1 MLFVVF
7 VDHENSYYSV
17 STLERRRPKHDKH
30 RRHSGGKITGVKN
43 QTVQSGNYSRL
54 VKQLVTELDCLG
66 LRWCS

>member
-30 RRHSGGKITGVKN
+30 RRHSGGKITGVKIKRFR
-43 QTVQSGNYSRL
+43 V
-54 VKQLVTELDCLG
+54 EIILG
-66 LRWCS
+66 W